1 MLGFNFLFLCV
12 TYLCKGNLC
21 NMYHILIN
29 ACYVI
34 FFSGCPI
41 LLIYMQGTIYH
52 GYSILF
58 CGGME
63 HTSSVGVVCVCVCVC
78 VAVCS

>member
-12 TYLCKGNLC
+12 AYLCKGKLC
-21 NMYHILIN
+21 NMWHIFIN
-29 ACYVI
+29 ACYVT
-34 FFSGCPI
+34 FFYGCPI
-41 LLIYMQGTIYH
+41 LLSYMLWTIYQ

-63 HTSSVGVVCVCVCVC
+63 HTSSAGVMC